1 MVFGD
6 LPLILFHEVY
16 FNFKL
21 FFKVLLKWN
30 EEISYGN
37 NKTLFKAMMIMMIII
52 ILITIIIII
61 IITKKIAVPDL

>member
-1 MVFGD
+1 MVFVD

-52 ILITIIIII
+52 ILITIIMIMI
-61 IITKKIAVPDL
+61 IITKK